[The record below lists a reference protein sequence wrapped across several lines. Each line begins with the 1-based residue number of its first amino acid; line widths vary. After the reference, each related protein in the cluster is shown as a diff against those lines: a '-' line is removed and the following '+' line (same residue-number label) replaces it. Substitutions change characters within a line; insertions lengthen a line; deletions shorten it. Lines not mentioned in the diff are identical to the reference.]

1 MKKEIIPNAK
11 DDFTGIVGLHPGL
24 QQRASLK
31 NEIEADHT
39 LPSDAIKMAI
49 EKCKNSPECRNSG
62 RMRQLQK
69 LKNNPVAIT
78 LLKNEE
84 HHKTASWGANGKKF
98 SEEMANKLV
107 DGDFAGAL
115 EMGINQYK
123 EFGDKYKDGNLFKF

>member
-39 LPSDAIKMAI
+39 VPTDAINKAI
-49 EKCKNSPECRNSG
+49 EKCKSSSKCSPA

-78 LLKNEE
+78 LLKYEE
-84 HHKTASWGANGKKF
+84 HHKTASWGPNGKKF

-107 DGDFAGAL
+107 DGDFAGAI

-123 EFGDKYKDGNLFKF
+123 EFGDKYKDGNLFEF